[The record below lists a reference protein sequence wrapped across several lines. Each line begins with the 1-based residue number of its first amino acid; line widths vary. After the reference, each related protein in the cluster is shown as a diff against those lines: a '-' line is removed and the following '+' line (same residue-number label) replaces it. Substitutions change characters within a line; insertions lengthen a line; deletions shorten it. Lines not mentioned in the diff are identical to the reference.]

1 MTLCLLEPD
10 VKTRESDSIYGKVL
24 LDGLI
29 VTSIN
34 IKILSLDG
42 MFTLFNAIFGVL
54 AMMVDIILGISF
66 DGIEYG
72 PIYLIYALAL
82 FIPGLAVFVRRMH
95 DVGKS
100 GWFIL
105 ISLVPLIG
113 AIWLLILWCTD
124 GSSEENKYGPSPKS

>member
-1 MTLCLLEPD
+1 MEWYL
-10 VKTRESDSIYGKVL
+10 KVVRDNYANFSGRARRKEFWMFYL
-24 LDGLI
+24 FYFI
-29 VTSIN
+29 VMI
-34 IKILSLDG
+34 I
-42 MFTLFNAIFGVL
+42 
-54 AMMVDIILGISF
+54 AMMLDQALGLTF
-66 DGIEYG
+66 DAGYG
-72 PIYLIYALAL
+72 VEMPYGWLYTLGALL
-82 FIPGLAVFVRRMH
+82 HLLPFLGLHARRMH